1 MQFNRTEGAIHT
13 MGTNLDGADGSSI
26 DIGPLDHRTGELALY
41 DIERD
46 GETRN

>member
-1 MQFNRTEGAIHT
+1 MQFNRTEGAIRT

-26 DIGPLDHRTGELALY
+26 DIGPLGHRAGELALY